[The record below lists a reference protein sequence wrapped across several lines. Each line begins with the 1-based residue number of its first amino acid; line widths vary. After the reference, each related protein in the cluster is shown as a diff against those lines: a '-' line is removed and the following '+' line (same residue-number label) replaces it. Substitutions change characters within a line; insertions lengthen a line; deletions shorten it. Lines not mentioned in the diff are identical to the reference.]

1 MCTGALAFTHV
12 GAGLTPTLY
21 PSHHDNKIIKQ
32 CTCANLPSEI
42 ATYALGKYEIGRKLA
57 SGVSQLAHSHPG
69 NHSHV
74 PPLHNYSPLPPLYH
88 IGIHIHWTPEK
99 SRMHHLHNHVH
110 TPLHYRTV
118 LSCSLY
124 Y

>member
-12 GAGLTPTLY
+12 GAGLTPTLH
-21 PSHHDNKIIKQ
+21 PLHHDNLNKTMYMCK
-32 CTCANLPSEI
+32 PSEI
-42 ATYALGKYEIGRKLA
+42 ATYALGKYGIGRKLA
-57 SGVSQLAHSHPG
+57 SGVSQLAHSHPDS
-69 NHSHV
+69 HSHV
-74 PPLHNYSPLPPLYH
+74 LPLHNYSPLPPPLYH
-88 IGIHIHWTPEK
+88 IDTHIHWTPEK